1 MSDRIASAELAAE
14 LDALA
19 ESRQSREAPQGLVP
33 LLNKDEISDESWYD
47 DPSMVARM
55 IIDGATFGFSD
66 EIAAAVGA
74 GLKTALGKSESYS
87 QSYSEMVD
95 RLESERTAYEAN
107 NKGAAIGLNIV
118 GGILTAPIS
127 LTGSLARGAGFAARG
142 ISKALPSAQGLSGI
156 SPAISRVVDAGA
168 GLAARSPSI
177 AKTLGTGGEI
187 AAQGALAGVGFA
199 ERGEDNLD
207 AALEGALFSVATGA
221 AFKGIGKI
229 AQTATA
235 RRVAT
240 ELGEGDS
247 FIPLNVADTDGSA
260 GRLYRSVVGNIPVAR
275 GMLKQQTEKLAAPL
289 KQDIKN
295 IDERIANRLQSQT
308 SKYLDNESNSLEALY
323 KKSQEKILSGV
334 SEAEE
339 QAIIQANLKRQANL
353 TGRIEK
359 LEKVYNDAEAG
370 FRRKVSEASLPASIR
385 KTESA
390 KVLDPKNTMQDVNRI
405 LSQAWT
411 TRGFEVLKNRT
422 FRVSPESLLNKIEA
436 NAGDELSDIA
446 QLYGVSKA
454 KIPEIIGDFL
464 SSNVVN
470 GRITGEKLSE
480 LRNTIS
486 RSAYSLSQQGGESA
500 VRGFAMRKVLGEIEN
515 SIEAQLTS
523 QNLAKFKSDKIAYK
537 TFLVLN
543 DAIFS
548 ASKKIGQKGS
558 FSPQDWLSSLSSNA
572 RKDLAKGTGVFQKEA
587 DNFAQLQSRIKDDLQ
602 KAKDITK
609 NFINLSL
616 EAKKAGLTREE
627 KRVALQEAR
636 QARTPIE
643 RETESLNALK
653 LSLAE
658 KKNQLEAIQ
667 SSLPKDDKISNGIT
681 GLIGYSLASGFSDLG
696 TLAAIGTLSGT
707 QGFQRAVAGQTAL
720 QQAGARGI
728 KKITPAA
735 EALRKAT
742 QIGMVAQESSST
754 SLNEQLTTARV
765 GTPAAKAAMYR
776 KLYSSGKLER
786 LRSMSPQAFKSLQQA
801 FESSQ

>member
-1 MSDRIASAELAAE
+1 MADRIASAELAAE

-19 ESRQSREAPQGLVP
+19 ASQQSRKAPEGLVP

-47 DPSMVARM
+47 NPSMVARM
-55 IIDGATFGFSD
+55 VIDGATFGFSD

-74 GLKTALGKSESYS
+74 GLQTALGNSQSYS
-87 QSYSEMVD
+87 QSYSDMVD

-118 GGILTAPIS
+118 GGILTAPLS

-142 ISKALPSAQGLSGI
+142 ISRALPSAQGLAGI

-168 GLAARSPSI
+168 GLAAQSPNI
-177 AKTLGTGGEI
+177 ARTLGVGGEI

-221 AFKGIGKI
+221 AFKGIGKA

-260 GRLYRSVVGNIPVAR
+260 GKLYRSVVGNIPVAR
-275 GMLKQQTEKLAAPL
+275 GMLKQQTQKLTTPL

-295 IDERIANRLQSQT
+295 IDDRIASRLQSQT
-308 SKYLDNESNSLEALY
+308 AKYLDNETNSLEALY
-323 KKSQEKILSGV
+323 KKAQDRILSGV

-339 QAIIQANLKRQANL
+339 QAIVQANLKRQANL
-353 TGRIEK
+353 TGQIEK
-359 LEKVYNDAEAG
+359 LEKVYDDAEAG
-370 FRRKVSEASLPASIR
+370 FRRKVSEASLPASLR
-385 KTESA
+385 KTEAS
-390 KVLDPKNTMQDVNRI
+390 KVLDPKNTMQDVNKT
-405 LSQAWT
+405 LSELWT
-411 TRGFEVLKNRT
+411 KRGFEVLKNRT
-422 FRVSPESLLNKIEA
+422 FRISPDSLLNKIEI

-470 GRITGEKLSE
+470 GRITGEKLSD

-486 RSAYSLSQQGGESA
+486 RSTYSLSQQGGESA
-500 VRGFAMRKVLGEIEN
+500 VRGFAMRKVLGELEN
-515 SIEAQLTS
+515 SIEAQLTPE
-523 QNLAKFKSDKIAYK
+523 NLAKFKADKTAYK
-537 TFLVLN
+537 TFLTLN
-543 DAIFS
+543 DSIFA

-558 FSPQDWLSSLSSNA
+558 FSPQDWMNALSSNA
-572 RKDLAKGTGVFQKEA
+572 RKDFGKGVGVFQKDA
-587 DNFAQLQSRIKDDLQ
+587 DNFAQLRAKIDGDLQ
-602 KAKDITK
+602 KAKDITQ
-609 NFINLSL
+609 NYINLNI
-616 EAKKAGLTREE
+616 EAKKAGLTREQ
-627 KRVALQEAR
+627 KQLAMQEAR
-636 QARTPIE
+636 QARQPIE
-643 RETESLNALK
+643 RETQALNELK
-653 LSLAE
+653 ANLAE
-658 KKNQLEAIQ
+658 KQKQLESIQ
-667 SSLPKDDKISNGIT
+667 RTLPNDDRISMGVGAAFAASLVNGF
-681 GLIGYSLASGFSDLG
+681 ADLG
-696 TLAAIGTLSGT
+696 TLAALGTLAGT

-728 KKITPAA
+728 KRITPAA

-742 QIGMVAQESSST
+742 QIGVVAEEASAA
-754 SLNEQLTTARV
+754 SLNEQLTTARL
-765 GTPAAKAAMYR
+765 GTPAAKASMYR
-776 KLYSSGKLER
+776 KLYSSGKLDR
-786 LRSMSPQAFKSLQQA
+786 LKSINPKAFQSLEQAFTATQ
-801 FESSQ
+801 